1 MLIKKKKA
9 DNLRFKTLRR
19 NKFLL
24 FWCRFFIELNA
35 LQAIIQL
42 FYLQRGVSMSQIFY
56 LGIAW
61 SIATIIFDIPTS
73 TIADKWGRKKAIVL
87 GVAINIFA
95 NITMFFSY
103 GFIPFFI
110 TTFLFSVSFSF
121 FSGIE
126 DAFLF
131 DTLKEMKQEGVV
143 LKTSGK
149 YGIAAKASKVVTPL
163 LGVLIAG
170 GLTVLQFNLLLGI
183 NLISSC
189 IALIFSVLLVEP
201 KRHIGNKFTHL
212 ELLKDGFLQLRKFP
226 ILRTFAFNKT
236 FLFIASFI
244 FWKYYQ
250 KPLTEMGI
258 SVLLLGFLYMIFN
271 SIIILVYS
279 KAEFIFN
286 RFNKRYIFEF
296 PVWVT
301 LLCSLIFAF
310 STNKWL
316 SYFVSIFLIFTGII
330 RDPFFNQQ
338 VQWRLKSQNRSTV
351 GSMLGLLKSFF
362 DIPIL
367 LLSGYL
373 ASFGSMAVMTVP
385 VLLSIVTLIFFRI
398 NSHDILTSPMEK

>member
-1 MLIKKKKA
+1 M
-9 DNLRFKTLRR
+9 
-19 NKFLL
+19 L

-42 FYLQRGVSMSQIFY
+42 FYLHRGVSMSQIFY

-73 TIADKWGRKKAIVL
+73 MIADKWGRKKTIVL
-87 GVAINIFA
+87 GVVINIFA
-95 NITMFFSY
+95 NLSMFFGY

-110 TTFLFSVSFSF
+110 NTFLLSVSFSF

-149 YGIAAKASKVVTPL
+149 YGIAAKASKIVTPL
-163 LGVLIAG
+163 FGVLIAG
-170 GLTVLQFNLLLGI
+170 GLTALQFNLLLGI
-183 NLISSC
+183 NLISSGV
-189 IALIFSVLLVEP
+189 ALVFGILLVEP
-201 KRHIGNKFTHL
+201 KRHIGRKLTHL
-212 ELLKDGFLQLRKFP
+212 RLLKETFSLLQKSPL
-226 ILRTFAFNKT
+226 LRTFAFNKT
-236 FLFIASFI
+236 FIFIASFV

-250 KPLTEMGI
+250 KPLTDMGI
-258 SVLLLGFLYMIFN
+258 SVLLLGFLYPIFN
-271 SIIILVYS
+271 SVIILIYS
-279 KAEFIFN
+279 KAEYIFN
-286 RFNKRYIFEF
+286 RFDKRLIFEF
-296 PVWVT
+296 PIWVT
-301 LLCSLIFAF
+301 LICSLIFAF

-338 VQWRLKSQNRSTV
+338 VQWRLKSQNRSTT
-351 GSMLGLLKSFF
+351 GSVMGLFKSFF

-373 ASFGSMAVMTVP
+373 ASFGSLAIMSVP
-385 VLLSIVTLIFFRI
+385 ALLSIVTLIFFRI
-398 NSHDILTSPMEK
+398 NSRDILLHPIEK